1 MSNDFDFDLSPDQW
15 ETLRA
20 LRNPVS
26 NGHLSKAYLLDSLVK
41 LGLVIVSDGVPAMT
55 PAGRKV
61 TTEGLA
67 MVATAFD
74 KRLARLTAKQQNDLK
89 NLLEKIL

>member
-15 ETLRA
+15 EALKA

-26 NGHLSKAYLLDSLVK
+26 NGRLSKVYLVESLVK
-41 LGLVIVSDGVPAMT
+41 LGLVVISDGVPSMT

-61 TTEGLA
+61 LVRGSCRLLDL
-67 MVATAFD
+67 VA
-74 KRLARLTAKQQNDLK
+74 
-89 NLLEKIL
+89 